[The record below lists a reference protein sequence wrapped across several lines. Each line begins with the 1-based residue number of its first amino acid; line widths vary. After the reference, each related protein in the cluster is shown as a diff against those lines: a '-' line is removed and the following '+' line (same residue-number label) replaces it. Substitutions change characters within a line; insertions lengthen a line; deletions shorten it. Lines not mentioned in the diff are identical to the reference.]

1 MGRFGVRI
9 NVLFIELFLIGN
21 GLLVDYEKYVMYNI
35 MFLCSDS
42 GGLFYERD
50 FVIWV
55 LDVNDFLLN
64 VIFIDFLGDI
74 ILSLNFLVNV
84 LDIKFLI

>member
-1 MGRFGVRI
+1 M
-9 NVLFIELFLIGN
+9 LFIELFLIGN
-21 GLLVDYEKYVMYNI
+21 GLLVDYEKYFMYNI
-35 MFLCSDS
+35 MFLCSDN

-64 VIFIDFLGDI
+64 VIFKDFLGDI
-74 ILSLNFLVNV
+74 IFSLNFLVNV